1 MNKHYIAI
9 HGRSNKPPA
18 HILEDSWL
26 RAINDGRKQTTHS
39 LINKSQ
45 FSMAYYADV
54 FYQQPLY
61 FDPEPY
67 LPSLPKPSPLEPY
80 VPSLPFLP
88 YLPDM
93 SDIPSNHSPIPL
105 AVDKDHLSEMM
116 EQNKWRLDNRFFE
129 PLLSEFGVYRALN
142 YLSKPLLRYWL
153 TDVYHYFH
161 DPAFALEIE
170 KPLIRL
176 LQQYRH
182 HSITLISHSLGTV
195 IAYNVLQKLA
205 AQRTTQDITIDK
217 WITLGSPLGLAS
229 VKAQLK
235 RNIQGS
241 LAVPENVSAWHNYS
255 DKRDIVCIDR
265 DLADDFAK
273 NSSGVRVQDFQVVN
287 AYPGNPHKSYG
298 YLQGLGMYLSSRK

>member
-26 RAINDGRKQTTHS
+26 RAINDGRKQTTQS

-67 LPSLPKPSPLEPY
+67 LP
-80 VPSLPFLP
+80 
-88 YLPDM
+88 
-93 SDIPSNHSPIPL
+93 DIPTNHSPIPL
-105 AVDKDHLSEMM
+105 AVDEDHLSEMM

-153 TDVYHYFH
+153 TDVYRYFH

-176 LQQYRH
+176 LQDYRH

-235 RNIQGS
+235 RNLQGS
-241 LAVPENVSAWHNYS
+241 LAVPENVLAWHNYS
-255 DKRDIVCIDR
+255 DKRDIVCIDG
-265 DLADDFAK
+265 DLADDFAG
-273 NSSGVRVQDFQVVN
+273 NNAGVRVQDFQVVN

>member
-9 HGRSNKPPA
+9 HGRSNKPPT

-26 RAINDGRKQTTHS
+26 RAINDGRRHVDQA

-67 LPSLPKPSPLEPY
+67 LP
-80 VPSLPFLP
+80 
-88 YLPDM
+88 DM
-93 SDIPSNHSPIPL
+93 PTNHSPIPL
-105 AVDKDHLSEMM
+105 AVDEDHLSEMM
-116 EQNKWRLDNRFFE
+116 EQNKWRLDNLFFE
-129 PLLSEFGVYRALN
+129 PLFSEFGVYRALN

-182 HSITLISHSLGTV
+182 RSITLISHSLGTV

-205 AQRTTQDITIDK
+205 TQRTTQDITIDK

-235 RNIQGS
+235 RNLRGS
-241 LAVPENVSAWHNYS
+241 LTVPENISAWLNYS
-255 DKRDIVCIDR
+255 DKRDIVCIDG

-273 NSSGVRVQDFQVVN
+273 NNAGVSVQDFQVVN

>member
-1 MNKHYIAI
+1 MRKHYIAI

-26 RAINDGRKQTTHS
+26 RAINDGRKQTNQS

-45 FSMAYYADV
+45 LSMAYYADV

-67 LPSLPKPSPLEPY
+67 LPSLP
-80 VPSLPFLP
+80 
-88 YLPDM
+88 
-93 SDIPSNHSPIPL
+93 NHSPIPL
-105 AVDKDHLSEMM
+105 AVDEEHLSEMM
-116 EQNKWRLDNRFFE
+116 EQNKWRLDNLFSA
-129 PLLSEFGVYRALN
+129 PLLSELGIYRALN

-153 TDVYHYFH
+153 TDVYRYFH

-176 LQQYRH
+176 LHQYRH

-195 IAYNVLQKLA
+195 ITYNVLQKLA

-235 RNIQGS
+235 RNLQGS

-255 DKRDIVCIDR
+255 DKRDIVCIDG

-273 NSSGVRVQDFQVVN
+273 NNAGVRVRDFQVVN

>member
-1 MNKHYIAI
+1 MRKRYIAI

-26 RAINDGRKQTTHS
+26 RAINDGRRHVNQP

-67 LPSLPKPSPLEPY
+67 LP
-80 VPSLPFLP
+80 
-88 YLPDM
+88 
-93 SDIPSNHSPIPL
+93 DIPSNHSPIPL
-105 AVDKDHLSEMM
+105 AIDEEHLSEMM
-116 EQNKWRLDNRFFE
+116 EQNKWRLDNLFFE

-153 TDVYHYFH
+153 TDVYRYFH
-161 DPAFALEIE
+161 DPAFVLEIE

-176 LQQYRH
+176 LHQYRH
-182 HSITLISHSLGTV
+182 RSITLISHSLGTE
-195 IAYNVLQKLA
+195 IAYNVLQKVA
-205 AQRTTQDITIDK
+205 VQRTTQDITIDK

-235 RNIQGS
+235 RNLQGS
-241 LAVPENVSAWHNYS
+241 LAVPENVLAWHNYS
-255 DKRDIVCIDR
+255 DKRDIVCIDG

-273 NSSGVRVQDFQVVN
+273 NNSGVSVQDFQVVN
-287 AYPGNPHKSYG
+287 TYPENPHKSYG
-298 YLQGLGMYLSSRK
+298 YLRVASSE

>member
-1 MNKHYIAI
+1 MNKHYITI

-26 RAINDGRKQTTHS
+26 RAINDGRKQTNQS
-39 LINKSQ
+39 LINKSE
-45 FSMAYYADV
+45 FSIAYYADV

-67 LPSLPKPSPLEPY
+67 LPNMPA
-80 VPSLPFLP
+80 
-88 YLPDM
+88 
-93 SDIPSNHSPIPL
+93 NHSPIPL
-105 AVDKDHLSEMM
+105 AVDEAHLSEMM

-235 RNIQGS
+235 QNLRGS
-241 LAVPENVSAWHNYS
+241 LAVPDNVSAWHNYS
-255 DKRDIVCIDR
+255 DKRDIVCIDG

-273 NSSGVRVQDFQVVN
+273 NNSGLRVQDFQVVN

>member
-1 MNKHYIAI
+1 MRKRYIAI

-26 RAINDGRKQTTHS
+26 RAINDSRRHVNQP

-67 LPSLPKPSPLEPY
+67 LP
-80 VPSLPFLP
+80 
-88 YLPDM
+88 
-93 SDIPSNHSPIPL
+93 DIPSNHSPIPL
-105 AVDKDHLSEMM
+105 AVDEDHLSEMM
-116 EQNKWRLDNRFFE
+116 EQNKWRLDNLFSA

-153 TDVYHYFH
+153 TDVYRYFH

-176 LQQYRH
+176 LQDYRH

-229 VKAQLK
+229 VKTQLK
-235 RNIQGS
+235 RNLRGS
-241 LAVPENVSAWHNYS
+241 LSVPENVSAWHNYS
-255 DKRDIVCIDR
+255 DKRDIVCIDG

-273 NSSGVRVQDFQVVN
+273 NNSGVSVQDFQIVN

-298 YLQGLGMYLSSRK
+298 YLRVASSE

>member
-1 MNKHYIAI
+1 MNKHYITI
-9 HGRSNKPPA
+9 HGRSNKPPT

-26 RAINDGRKQTTHS
+26 RAINDGRRHVDQA

-67 LPSLPKPSPLEPY
+67 LP
-80 VPSLPFLP
+80 
-88 YLPDM
+88 
-93 SDIPSNHSPIPL
+93 DIPTNHSPIPL
-105 AVDKDHLSEMM
+105 AVDEDHLSEMM

-129 PLLSEFGVYRALN
+129 PLLSEFGGYRALN

-153 TDVYHYFH
+153 TDVYRYFH

-170 KPLIRL
+170 KPLTRL
-176 LQQYRH
+176 IQDYRH

-195 IAYNVLQKLA
+195 IAYNVLQTLA

-235 RNIQGS
+235 RNLQGS
-241 LAVPENVSAWHNYS
+241 LAVPENVLAWHNYS
-255 DKRDIVCIDR
+255 DKRDIVCIDG
-265 DLADDFAK
+265 DLADDFAR
-273 NSSGVRVQDFQVVN
+273 NNSGVSVQDFQVVN

-298 YLQGLGMYLSSRK
+298 YLQGLRMYMSSRK

>member
-1 MNKHYIAI
+1 MRKRYIAI

-26 RAINDGRKQTTHS
+26 RAINDGRKHGNQS

-67 LPSLPKPSPLEPY
+67 LP
-80 VPSLPFLP
+80 
-88 YLPDM
+88 
-93 SDIPSNHSPIPL
+93 DIPSNHSPIPL
-105 AVDKDHLSEMM
+105 AVDEEHLSEMM
-116 EQNKWRLDNRFFE
+116 EQNKWRLNNHFFE

-153 TDVYHYFH
+153 TDVYRYFH

-170 KPLIRL
+170 NPLIRL
-176 LQQYRH
+176 LQDYRY

-235 RNIQGS
+235 RSLQGS

-255 DKRDIVCIDR
+255 DKRDIVCIDG
-265 DLADDFAK
+265 DLADDFAR
-273 NSSGVRVQDFQVVN
+273 NNSGVSVQDFQVVN

-298 YLQGLGMYLSSRK
+298 YLRVASSE

>member
-9 HGRSNKPPA
+9 HGRSNKPPT

-26 RAINDGRKQTTHS
+26 RAINDGRKHVNQP

-67 LPSLPKPSPLEPY
+67 LP
-80 VPSLPFLP
+80 
-88 YLPDM
+88 
-93 SDIPSNHSPIPL
+93 DIPTNHSPIPL
-105 AVDKDHLSEMM
+105 VVDEEHLSEMM
-116 EQNKWRLDNRFFE
+116 EQNKWRLDNLFFE

-176 LQQYRH
+176 LQEYRH

-205 AQRTTQDITIDK
+205 AQRSMQDITIDK

-235 RNIQGS
+235 RNLQGS

-255 DKRDIVCIDR
+255 DKRDIVCIDG
-265 DLADDFAK
+265 DLTDDFTK
-273 NSSGVRVQDFQVVN
+273 NNSGVSVQDFQVAN

>member
-1 MNKHYIAI
+1 MRKHYIAI

-26 RAINDGRKQTTHS
+26 RAINDSRKQVNQP

-45 FSMAYYADV
+45 FSMAYYAYV

-67 LPSLPKPSPLEPY
+67 LPEIPTNHPPT
-80 VPSLPFLP
+80 PF
-88 YLPDM
+88 
-93 SDIPSNHSPIPL
+93 
-105 AVDKDHLSEMM
+105 AVNEEHLSGMM

-153 TDVYHYFH
+153 TDVYRYFH
-161 DPAFALEIE
+161 NPAFALEIE

-229 VKAQLK
+229 VKAQLE
-235 RNIQGS
+235 RNLKGS

-273 NSSGVRVQDFQVVN
+273 NNSGVSVQDFQVVN

-298 YLQGLGMYLSSRK
+298 YL

>member
-9 HGRSNKPPA
+9 HGRSNKPPT

-26 RAINDGRKQTTHS
+26 RAINDGREQTTQS

-67 LPSLPKPSPLEPY
+67 LP
-80 VPSLPFLP
+80 
-88 YLPDM
+88 
-93 SDIPSNHSPIPL
+93 DIPTNHSPIPL
-105 AVDKDHLSEMM
+105 AVDEDHLSEMM
-116 EQNKWRLDNRFFE
+116 EQSKWRLDNHFFE
-129 PLLSEFGVYRALN
+129 LLLSEFGVYRALN

-161 DPAFALEIE
+161 NPAFALEIE

-195 IAYNVLQKLA
+195 IAYNVLQKLT

-235 RNIQGS
+235 RNLQGS
-241 LAVPENVSAWHNYS
+241 LSVPENVSAWHNYS
-255 DKRDIVCIDR
+255 DKRDIVCIDG
-265 DLADDFAK
+265 DLADDFVR
-273 NSSGVRVQDFQVVN
+273 NNSGVSVQDFQVVN

>member
-26 RAINDGRKQTTHS
+26 RAINDGRRHVNQP
-39 LINKSQ
+39 LINKPQ

-54 FYQQPLY
+54 FYRQPLY

-67 LPSLPKPSPLEPY
+67 LP
-80 VPSLPFLP
+80 
-88 YLPDM
+88 
-93 SDIPSNHSPIPL
+93 DIPPNHSPVPL
-105 AVDKDHLSEMM
+105 AVDEDHLSEMM

-153 TDVYHYFH
+153 TDVYRYFH
-161 DPAFALEIE
+161 NPAFALEIE

-176 LQQYRH
+176 LKEYRH

-195 IAYNVLQKLA
+195 IAYNVLQKLV
-205 AQRTTQDITIDK
+205 AQRTTQGITIDK

-235 RNIQGS
+235 RNLQGS

-255 DKRDIVCIDR
+255 DKRDIVCIDG
-265 DLADDFAK
+265 DLANDFAK
-273 NSSGVRVQDFQVVN
+273 NNSGVRVQDFHVVN

>member
-26 RAINDGRKQTTHS
+26 RAINDGRRHVDQA

-67 LPSLPKPSPLEPY
+67 LPKPSSSLEPSF
-80 VPSLPFLP
+80 PSLPFLP
-88 YLPDM
+88 YLPD
-93 SDIPSNHSPIPL
+93 IPTNHSPIPL
-105 AVDKDHLSEMM
+105 AVDEDHLSEMM
-116 EQNKWRLDNRFFE
+116 EQSKWRLDNHFFE

-153 TDVYHYFH
+153 TDVYRYFH

-176 LQQYRH
+176 LQDYRH

-205 AQRTTQDITIDK
+205 VQRTMQDITIDK
-217 WITLGSPLGLAS
+217 WITLGSPLGFAS

-235 RNIQGS
+235 RNLQGS

-255 DKRDIVCIDR
+255 DKRDIVCIDG
-265 DLADDFAK
+265 DLADDFAR
-273 NSSGVRVQDFQVVN
+273 NNAGVSVQDFQVVN

-298 YLQGLGMYLSSRK
+298 YLQELGMYLSSRK

>member
-1 MNKHYIAI
+1 MRKRYIAI

-26 RAINDGRKQTTHS
+26 RAMNDSRRHVNQP

-67 LPSLPKPSPLEPY
+67 LP
-80 VPSLPFLP
+80 
-88 YLPDM
+88 
-93 SDIPSNHSPIPL
+93 DIPTNHSPIPL
-105 AVDKDHLSEMM
+105 AVDEDHLSEMM
-116 EQNKWRLDNRFFE
+116 EQNKWRLDNIFSA

-142 YLSKPLLRYWL
+142 YLSKSLLRYWL
-153 TDVYHYFH
+153 TDVYRYFH

-176 LQQYRH
+176 LHQYRH

-235 RNIQGS
+235 RNMQGS
-241 LAVPENVSAWHNYS
+241 LSVPDNVSAWHNYS
-255 DKRDIVCIDR
+255 DKRDIVCIDG

-273 NSSGVRVQDFQVVN
+273 NNSRVRVQDFQVVN

-298 YLQGLGMYLSSRK
+298 YLRVASSE

>member
-1 MNKHYIAI
+1 MRKHYIAI
-9 HGRSNKPPA
+9 HGRSNKPPT

-26 RAINDGRKQTTHS
+26 RAINDGRRHVDQA

-67 LPSLPKPSPLEPY
+67 LP
-80 VPSLPFLP
+80 
-88 YLPDM
+88 
-93 SDIPSNHSPIPL
+93 DIPTNHAPTPL
-105 AVDKDHLSEMM
+105 AVDEEHLSEMM
-116 EQNKWRLDNRFFE
+116 EQNKWCLDNLFFE

-153 TDVYHYFH
+153 TDVYRYFH

-176 LQQYRH
+176 LQDYRH

-205 AQRTTQDITIDK
+205 AQRTTQDISIDR

-235 RNIQGS
+235 RSLQGS

-255 DKRDIVCIDR
+255 DKRDIVCIDG
-265 DLADDFAK
+265 DLADDFAR
-273 NSSGVRVQDFQVVN
+273 NNSGVRVQDFLVVS

-298 YLQGLGMYLSSRK
+298 YLRVASSE

>member
-26 RAINDGRKQTTHS
+26 RAINDGRRHVNQP

-67 LPSLPKPSPLEPY
+67 LP
-80 VPSLPFLP
+80 
-88 YLPDM
+88 
-93 SDIPSNHSPIPL
+93 DIPTNHSPTPL
-105 AVDKDHLSEMM
+105 AVDEEHLLEMM
-116 EQNKWRLDNRFFE
+116 EQNKWRLDNLFFE

-153 TDVYHYFH
+153 TDVYRYFH
-161 DPAFALEIE
+161 EPAFAFKIE

-176 LQQYRH
+176 LKQYRH

-195 IAYNVLQKLA
+195 IAYNVLLKLA

-235 RNIQGS
+235 RNLKGS

-255 DKRDIVCIDR
+255 DKRDIVCIDG

-273 NSSGVRVQDFQVVN
+273 NNSGVRVQDFQVVN

>member
-26 RAINDGRKQTTHS
+26 RAINDDRKQVNQP
-39 LINKSQ
+39 LINKLQ

-67 LPSLPKPSPLEPY
+67 LP
-80 VPSLPFLP
+80 
-88 YLPDM
+88 
-93 SDIPSNHSPIPL
+93 DIPTNHSPIPL
-105 AVDKDHLSEMM
+105 AVDEDHLSEMM
-116 EQNKWRLDNRFFE
+116 EQNKWRLNNRFFE

-205 AQRTTQDITIDK
+205 AHRTTQDITIDK

-235 RNIQGS
+235 RNLQGS
-241 LAVPENVSAWHNYS
+241 LTVPENVSAWHNYS
-255 DKRDIVCIDR
+255 DKRDIVCIDG

-273 NSSGVRVQDFQVVN
+273 NNSGVNVQDFQIVN

>member
-1 MNKHYIAI
+1 MRKHYIAI

-26 RAINDGRKQTTHS
+26 RAINDSRRHVNQP

-67 LPSLPKPSPLEPY
+67 LP
-80 VPSLPFLP
+80 
-88 YLPDM
+88 
-93 SDIPSNHSPIPL
+93 DIPSNHSPIPL
-105 AVDKDHLSEMM
+105 AVDEDHLSVMR
-116 EQNKWRLDNRFFE
+116 EQNKWRLDNLFFE
-129 PLLSEFGVYRALN
+129 PLLSEFGGYRALN

-153 TDVYHYFH
+153 TDVYRYFH

-176 LQQYRH
+176 LHQYRH
-182 HSITLISHSLGTV
+182 HNITLISHSLGTV
-195 IAYNVLQKLA
+195 ITYNVLQKLA
-205 AQRTTQDITIDK
+205 AQRTMQDITIDK
-217 WITLGSPLGLAS
+217 CITLGSPLGLAS

-235 RNIQGS
+235 RNMQGS
-241 LAVPENVSAWHNYS
+241 LSVPDNVSAWHNYS

-273 NSSGVRVQDFQVVN
+273 NNLGVSVRDFQVVN

-298 YLQGLGMYLSSRK
+298 YLRVASSE

>member
-1 MNKHYIAI
+1 MNKHYITI

-26 RAINDGRKQTTHS
+26 RAINDGRRHVNQPI
-39 LINKSQ
+39 INKSQ

-67 LPSLPKPSPLEPY
+67 LP
-80 VPSLPFLP
+80 
-88 YLPDM
+88 
-93 SDIPSNHSPIPL
+93 DIPTNHAPTPL
-105 AVDKDHLSEMM
+105 AVNEAHLSEMM
-116 EQNKWRLDNRFFE
+116 EQNKWRLDNLFFE

-153 TDVYHYFH
+153 TDVYRYFH
-161 DPAFALEIE
+161 DQAFALEIE

-182 HSITLISHSLGTV
+182 RSITLISHSLGTV

-205 AQRTTQDITIDK
+205 AQRTMQDITIDK
-217 WITLGSPLGLAS
+217 WITLGSPLGWAS

-235 RNIQGS
+235 RNLQGS

-255 DKRDIVCIDR
+255 DKRDIVCIDG

-273 NSSGVRVQDFQVVN
+273 NNSGVRVQDFQVVN

-298 YLQGLGMYLSSRK
+298 YLRVASSE

>member
-1 MNKHYIAI
+1 MNKHYITI

-26 RAINDGRKQTTHS
+26 RAINDGRRHVDQA

-67 LPSLPKPSPLEPY
+67 LP
-80 VPSLPFLP
+80 
-88 YLPDM
+88 DM
-93 SDIPSNHSPIPL
+93 PANQSPIPL
-105 AVDKDHLSEMM
+105 AVDEEHLSEMM
-116 EQNKWRLDNRFFE
+116 EQNKWRLDNLFFE

-153 TDVYHYFH
+153 TDVYRYFH
-161 DPAFALEIE
+161 DPDFALEIE

-182 HSITLISHSLGTV
+182 YSITLISHSLGTV

-205 AQRTTQDITIDK
+205 AQRTTQDITIDR

-235 RNIQGS
+235 QNLQS
-241 LAVPENVSAWHNYS
+241 PLAVPENVSAWLNYS
-255 DKRDIVCIDR
+255 DKRDIVCIDG

-273 NSSGVRVQDFQVVN
+273 NNSGVSVQDFQVVN

-298 YLQGLGMYLSSRK
+298 YLQGLRMYMSSRK

>member
-1 MNKHYIAI
+1 MRKRYIAI

-26 RAINDGRKQTTHS
+26 RAINDGRKHVNQP

-67 LPSLPKPSPLEPY
+67 LPSLP
-80 VPSLPFLP
+80 FLP

-93 SDIPSNHSPIPL
+93 PSNHSPIPL
-105 AVDKDHLSEMM
+105 AVDEDHLSAMM
-116 EQNKWRLDNRFFE
+116 EQSKWRLDNLFFE
-129 PLLSEFGVYRALN
+129 PLLSEFGVYRVLN

-153 TDVYHYFH
+153 TDVYRYFH

-205 AQRTTQDITIDK
+205 VQQTTQDITIDR

-229 VKAQLK
+229 VKAQLE
-235 RNIQGS
+235 RNLKGS
-241 LAVPENVSAWHNYS
+241 LAVPENVSAWYNYS
-255 DKRDIVCIDR
+255 DKRDIVCIDG
-265 DLADDFAK
+265 DLADDFAR
-273 NSSGVRVQDFQVVN
+273 NNAGVRVRDFQVVN

-298 YLQGLGMYLSSRK
+298 YLRVASSE

>member
-1 MNKHYIAI
+1 MRKHYIAI

-26 RAINDGRKQTTHS
+26 RAINDGRKHVNQP

-45 FSMAYYADV
+45 FSMGYYANV

-67 LPSLPKPSPLEPY
+67 LP
-80 VPSLPFLP
+80 
-88 YLPDM
+88 
-93 SDIPSNHSPIPL
+93 DIPSNHSPIPL
-105 AVDKDHLSEMM
+105 AVDEDHLSEMM
-116 EQNKWRLDNRFFE
+116 EQNKWHLDNRFFE

-153 TDVYHYFH
+153 TDVYRYFH
-161 DPAFALEIE
+161 DLAFALEIE
-170 KPLIRL
+170 KPLIKL

-235 RNIQGS
+235 RNLQGS
-241 LAVPENVSAWHNYS
+241 LSVPENVSAWHNYS
-255 DKRDIVCIDR
+255 DKRDIVCIDG
-265 DLADDFAK
+265 DLADDFAR
-273 NSSGVRVQDFQVVN
+273 NNSGVSVQDFQVVN

-298 YLQGLGMYLSSRK
+298 YLRVASNE

>member
-26 RAINDGRKQTTHS
+26 RAINDGREQTTQS
-39 LINKSQ
+39 FINKSQ

-67 LPSLPKPSPLEPY
+67 LP
-80 VPSLPFLP
+80 
-88 YLPDM
+88 DM
-93 SDIPSNHSPIPL
+93 PSNHSPIPL
-105 AVDKDHLSEMM
+105 AVDEDHLSAMM

-129 PLLSEFGVYRALN
+129 PLLSEFGVYRVLN

-153 TDVYHYFH
+153 TDVYRYFH

-195 IAYNVLQKLA
+195 IAYNVLQKLVA
-205 AQRTTQDITIDK
+205 HRTMQDITIDK
-217 WITLGSPLGLAS
+217 WVTLGSPLGLAS

-235 RNIQGS
+235 RNLQS
-241 LAVPENVSAWHNYS
+241 PLAVPENVSAWLNYS
-255 DKRDIVCIDR
+255 DKRDIVCIDG

-273 NSSGVRVQDFQVVN
+273 NNSGVRVQDFQVVN

>member
-1 MNKHYIAI
+1 MRKRYIAI

-26 RAINDGRKQTTHS
+26 RAINDGRRHVDQA

-67 LPSLPKPSPLEPY
+67 LPKPSSSLEPY

-88 YLPDM
+88 YLPD
-93 SDIPSNHSPIPL
+93 IPTNHSPIPL
-105 AVDKDHLSEMM
+105 AVDEDHLSEMM
-116 EQNKWRLDNRFFE
+116 EQSKWRLDNRFFE

-153 TDVYHYFH
+153 TDVYRYFH

-170 KPLIRL
+170 QPLIRL

-205 AQRTTQDITIDK
+205 AQRTTQDITIDR

-235 RNIQGS
+235 RNLKES

-255 DKRDIVCIDR
+255 DKRDIVCIDG

-273 NSSGVRVQDFQVVN
+273 NSSGVSVQDFQVVN

-298 YLQGLGMYLSSRK
+298 YLRVASSE

>member
-9 HGRSNKPPA
+9 HGRSNKPPT
-18 HILEDSWL
+18 HILKDSWL
-26 RAINDGRKQTTHS
+26 RAINDGRRHVNQP

-67 LPSLPKPSPLEPY
+67 LPSLP
-80 VPSLPFLP
+80 FLP

-93 SDIPSNHSPIPL
+93 PSNHSPIPL
-105 AVDKDHLSEMM
+105 AVDEDHLSEMM
-116 EQNKWRLDNRFFE
+116 EQNKWRLDNLFFE

-161 DPAFALEIE
+161 DPAFALKIE

-182 HSITLISHSLGTV
+182 RSITLISHSLGTV

-205 AQRTTQDITIDK
+205 AQQATQDITIDK

-235 RNIQGS
+235 RNLQGS

-255 DKRDIVCIDR
+255 DKRDIVCIDG
-265 DLADDFAK
+265 DLADDFAR
-273 NSSGVRVQDFQVVN
+273 NNSGVSVQDFQVVN

-298 YLQGLGMYLSSRK
+298 YLRGLGIYLSSRK

>member
-1 MNKHYIAI
+1 MNKHYITI

-26 RAINDGRKQTTHS
+26 RAINDGRKQTNQS

-67 LPSLPKPSPLEPY
+67 LP
-80 VPSLPFLP
+80 
-88 YLPDM
+88 
-93 SDIPSNHSPIPL
+93 DIPSNHSPIPL
-105 AVDKDHLSEMM
+105 AVDEDHLSEMM
-116 EQNKWRLDNRFFE
+116 EQSKWRLDNHFFE

-161 DPAFALEIE
+161 EPAFALEIE

-205 AQRTTQDITIDK
+205 AQRSMQDIAIDK

-235 RNIQGS
+235 RNLKGS

-255 DKRDIVCIDR
+255 DKRDIVCIDG
-265 DLADDFAK
+265 DLADDFVK
-273 NSSGVRVQDFQVVN
+273 NSSGVSVQDLQVVN

-298 YLQGLGMYLSSRK
+298 YLQGLGMYLSSQK

>member
-9 HGRSNKPPA
+9 HGRSNKPPT

-26 RAINDGRKQTTHS
+26 RAINDGRKQTTQS

-67 LPSLPKPSPLEPY
+67 LP
-80 VPSLPFLP
+80 
-88 YLPDM
+88 DM
-93 SDIPSNHSPIPL
+93 PSNHSPIPL
-105 AVDKDHLSEMM
+105 AVDEDHLSEMM
-116 EQNKWRLDNRFFE
+116 EQNKWRLDNHFFE

-176 LQQYRH
+176 LQEYRH

-235 RNIQGS
+235 QNLQGS
-241 LAVPENVSAWHNYS
+241 LAVPENVLVWHNYS
-255 DKRDIVCIDR
+255 DKRDIVCIDG

-273 NSSGVRVQDFQVVN
+273 NNAGVRVRDFQVVN
-287 AYPGNPHKSYG
+287 AYPGNPHKSYE
-298 YLQGLGMYLSSRK
+298 YLRGLGMYLSSRK

>member
-1 MNKHYIAI
+1 MRKRYIAI

-26 RAINDGRKQTTHS
+26 RAINDGRKQTNQS

-67 LPSLPKPSPLEPY
+67 LP
-80 VPSLPFLP
+80 
-88 YLPDM
+88 
-93 SDIPSNHSPIPL
+93 DIPTNHSPIPL
-105 AVDKDHLSEMM
+105 AVDEEHLSEMM
-116 EQNKWRLDNRFFE
+116 EQNKWRLDNLFFE
-129 PLLSEFGVYRALN
+129 SLLSEFGVYRALN

-153 TDVYHYFH
+153 TDVYRYFH

-176 LQQYRH
+176 LHQYRH

-205 AQRTTQDITIDK
+205 AQRTTQDTTIDK

-235 RNIQGS
+235 RSLQGS
-241 LAVPENVSAWHNYS
+241 LAVPDNVSAWHNYS
-255 DKRDIVCIDR
+255 DKRDIVCIDG

-273 NSSGVRVQDFQVVN
+273 NNSGVSVQDFQVVN

-298 YLQGLGMYLSSRK
+298 YLQELGMYLSSRK

>member
-1 MNKHYIAI
+1 MNKHYITI

-26 RAINDGRKQTTHS
+26 RAINDGRRHVNQP

-67 LPSLPKPSPLEPY
+67 LP
-80 VPSLPFLP
+80 
-88 YLPDM
+88 
-93 SDIPSNHSPIPL
+93 DIPSNHSPIPL
-105 AVDKDHLSEMM
+105 AVDEEHLSEMM
-116 EQNKWRLDNRFFE
+116 EQNKWRLDNLFFE

-153 TDVYHYFH
+153 TDVYRYFH

-176 LQQYRH
+176 LQDYRY

-205 AQRTTQDITIDK
+205 AQRTTQDISIDR
-217 WITLGSPLGLAS
+217 WITLGSPLGLTS

-235 RNIQGS
+235 RSLQGS

-255 DKRDIVCIDR
+255 DKRDIVCIDG

-273 NSSGVRVQDFQVVN
+273 NNSGVRVRDFQVVN

-298 YLQGLGMYLSSRK
+298 YLRVASSE

>member
-26 RAINDGRKQTTHS
+26 RAINDGRKQTTQS

-67 LPSLPKPSPLEPY
+67 LP
-80 VPSLPFLP
+80 
-88 YLPDM
+88 
-93 SDIPSNHSPIPL
+93 DIPTNHSPIPL
-105 AVDKDHLSEMM
+105 AVDEDHLSEMM

-235 RNIQGS
+235 RNLQGS
-241 LAVPENVSAWHNYS
+241 LAVPENVSAWLNYS
-255 DKRDIVCIDR
+255 DKRDIVCIDG
-265 DLADDFAK
+265 DLADDFAG
-273 NSSGVRVQDFQVVN
+273 NNAGVRVQDFQVVN

>member
-1 MNKHYIAI
+1 MNKHYITI

-26 RAINDGRKQTTHS
+26 RAINDGRRHVNQP

-67 LPSLPKPSPLEPY
+67 LPKPSSSLEPSF
-80 VPSLPFLP
+80 PSLPFLP
-88 YLPDM
+88 YLP
-93 SDIPSNHSPIPL
+93 DIPSNHSPIPL
-105 AVDKDHLSEMM
+105 AVDEEHLSEMM
-116 EQNKWRLDNRFFE
+116 EQSKWRLDNRFFE

-153 TDVYHYFH
+153 TDVYRYFH
-161 DPAFALEIE
+161 EPAFALEIE

-235 RNIQGS
+235 RNLQGS
-241 LAVPENVSAWHNYS
+241 LAVPENVLAWHNYS
-255 DKRDIVCIDR
+255 DKRDIVCIDG

-273 NSSGVRVQDFQVVN
+273 NNAGVRVRDFQVVN

>member
-1 MNKHYIAI
+1 MRKRYIAI
-9 HGRSNKPPA
+9 HGRSNKPPT

-26 RAINDGRKQTTHS
+26 RAINDGRKQVNQP

-45 FSMAYYADV
+45 LSMAYYADA

-67 LPSLPKPSPLEPY
+67 LP
-80 VPSLPFLP
+80 
-88 YLPDM
+88 
-93 SDIPSNHSPIPL
+93 DIPSNHSPIPL
-105 AVDKDHLSEMM
+105 AVDEEHLSEMM
-116 EQNKWRLDNRFFE
+116 EQNKWRLDNLFSA
-129 PLLSEFGVYRALN
+129 PLLSEFGVYRILN

-153 TDVYHYFH
+153 TDVYRYFH
-161 DPAFALEIE
+161 EPAFALEIE

-205 AQRTTQDITIDK
+205 AQRTTQDITIDR

-235 RNIQGS
+235 RNLKGS
-241 LAVPENVSAWHNYS
+241 RAVPENVSAWHNYS
-255 DKRDIVCIDR
+255 DKRDIVCIDG

-273 NSSGVRVQDFQVVN
+273 NNSGVSVRDFRVMN

-298 YLQGLGMYLSSRK
+298 YLRVASSE

>member
-1 MNKHYIAI
+1 MRKHYIAI

-26 RAINDGRKQTTHS
+26 RAINDGRRHVNQPI
-39 LINKSQ
+39 INKSQ
-45 FSMAYYADV
+45 FSMAYYANV

-67 LPSLPKPSPLEPY
+67 LPKPSPLEPSF
-80 VPSLPFLP
+80 PSLPFLP
-88 YLPDM
+88 YLP
-93 SDIPSNHSPIPL
+93 DIPSNHSPIPL
-105 AVDKDHLSEMM
+105 AVDEDHLSEMM
-116 EQNKWRLDNRFFE
+116 EQNKWRLDNLFSA

-153 TDVYHYFH
+153 TDVYRYFH
-161 DPAFALEIE
+161 DPDFAFEIE

-176 LQQYRH
+176 LKEYRH

-205 AQRTTQDITIDK
+205 AQRTTQDIIIDK

-235 RNIQGS
+235 RNLQGS
-241 LAVPENVSAWHNYS
+241 LAVPENVLAWHNYS
-255 DKRDIVCIDR
+255 DKRDIVCIDG

-273 NSSGVRVQDFQVVN
+273 NNSGVSVQDFQIVN

-298 YLQGLGMYLSSRK
+298 YL

>member
-26 RAINDGRKQTTHS
+26 RAINDGRKHVNQP

-67 LPSLPKPSPLEPY
+67 LP
-80 VPSLPFLP
+80 
-88 YLPDM
+88 DM
-93 SDIPSNHSPIPL
+93 PTNHSPIPL
-105 AVDKDHLSEMM
+105 AVDEEHLSEMM
-116 EQNKWRLDNRFFE
+116 EQSKWRLDNHFFE

-176 LQQYRH
+176 LQEYRH

-229 VKAQLK
+229 VKAQLR
-235 RNIQGS
+235 RNLQGS

-255 DKRDIVCIDR
+255 DKRDIVCIDG

-273 NSSGVRVQDFQVVN
+273 NNSGVGVQDFQVVN

-298 YLQGLGMYLSSRK
+298 YLQGLGM

>member
-1 MNKHYIAI
+1 MRKRYITI

-26 RAINDGRKQTTHS
+26 RAINDGRRHVNQP

-67 LPSLPKPSPLEPY
+67 VPY
-80 VPSLPFLP
+80 LPFLP

-93 SDIPSNHSPIPL
+93 PDIPNNHSPIPL
-105 AVDKDHLSEMM
+105 AVDEDHLSEMM
-116 EQNKWRLDNRFFE
+116 EQNKWHLGNLFFE
-129 PLLSEFGVYRALN
+129 PLLSEFGGYRALN

-176 LQQYRH
+176 LQEYRH

-235 RNIQGS
+235 RNLQGS
-241 LAVPENVSAWHNYS
+241 LTVPENVSAWHNYS

-273 NSSGVRVQDFQVVN
+273 NSSGVSVQDFQVVN

-298 YLQGLGMYLSSRK
+298 YL

>member
-1 MNKHYIAI
+1 MRKRYIAI

-26 RAINDGRKQTTHS
+26 RAINDGRKQTNQS

-67 LPSLPKPSPLEPY
+67 LP
-80 VPSLPFLP
+80 
-88 YLPDM
+88 
-93 SDIPSNHSPIPL
+93 DIPTNHSPIPL
-105 AVDKDHLSEMM
+105 AVDEDHLSEMM

-153 TDVYHYFH
+153 TDVYRYFH
-161 DPAFALEIE
+161 NPAFALEIE

-176 LQQYRH
+176 LKEYRH

-229 VKAQLK
+229 VKAQLE
-235 RNIQGS
+235 RNLQGS
-241 LAVPENVSAWHNYS
+241 LTVPENVSAWHNYS
-255 DKRDIVCIDR
+255 DKRDIVCIDG

-273 NSSGVRVQDFQVVN
+273 NNSGVSVWDFQVVN

-298 YLQGLGMYLSSRK
+298 YLRVASSE

>member
-1 MNKHYIAI
+1 MNEHYITI

-26 RAINDGRKQTTHS
+26 RAINDGRKHVNQP

-67 LPSLPKPSPLEPY
+67 LP
-80 VPSLPFLP
+80 
-88 YLPDM
+88 DM
-93 SDIPSNHSPIPL
+93 PSNHSPIPI
-105 AVDKDHLSEMM
+105 AVDEEHLSEMM
-116 EQNKWRLDNRFFE
+116 EQNKWRLDNLFSA

-153 TDVYHYFH
+153 TDVYRYFH
-161 DPAFALEIE
+161 EPAFALEIE

-229 VKAQLK
+229 VKAQLR
-235 RNIQGS
+235 RNLQGS

-255 DKRDIVCIDR
+255 DKRDIVCIDG

-273 NSSGVRVQDFQVVN
+273 NNAGVRVRDFQVVN

>member
-1 MNKHYIAI
+1 MRKRYIAI
-9 HGRSNKPPA
+9 HGRSNKPPT

-26 RAINDGRKQTTHS
+26 RAINDDRKQVNQP

-67 LPSLPKPSPLEPY
+67 LP
-80 VPSLPFLP
+80 
-88 YLPDM
+88 DM
-93 SDIPSNHSPIPL
+93 PSNHSPIPL
-105 AVDKDHLSEMM
+105 AVDEDHLSEMM

-153 TDVYHYFH
+153 TDVYRYFH

-176 LQQYRH
+176 LQGYRH

-195 IAYNVLQKLA
+195 IAYNVLQKLS

-235 RNIQGS
+235 RNMQGS
-241 LAVPENVSAWHNYS
+241 LSVPDNVSAWHNYS
-255 DKRDIVCIDR
+255 DKRDIVCIDG
-265 DLADDFAK
+265 DLADDFAR
-273 NSSGVRVQDFQVVN
+273 NNAGVRVRDFQVVN

-298 YLQGLGMYLSSRK
+298 YLRVASSE

>member
-1 MNKHYIAI
+1 MRKHYIAI

-26 RAINDGRKQTTHS
+26 RAINDGRRHVDQA

-67 LPSLPKPSPLEPY
+67 LP
-80 VPSLPFLP
+80 
-88 YLPDM
+88 
-93 SDIPSNHSPIPL
+93 DIPTNHAPTPL
-105 AVDKDHLSEMM
+105 AVDEEHLSEMM

-170 KPLIRL
+170 KPLVRL

-205 AQRTTQDITIDK
+205 AQRTTQDIIIDK

-229 VKAQLK
+229 VKAQLE
-235 RNIQGS
+235 RNLQGS
-241 LAVPENVSAWHNYS
+241 LAVPDNVSAWHNYS
-255 DKRDIVCIDR
+255 DKRDIVCIDG
-265 DLADDFAK
+265 DLADDFAR
-273 NSSGVRVQDFQVVN
+273 NNAGVSVQDFQVVN

-298 YLQGLGMYLSSRK
+298 YLRVASSE

>member
-1 MNKHYIAI
+1 MRKHYIAI
-9 HGRSNKPPA
+9 HGRSNKPSA

-26 RAINDGRKQTTHS
+26 RAINDGRRHVNQP
-39 LINKSQ
+39 LINKPQ

-67 LPSLPKPSPLEPY
+67 LP
-80 VPSLPFLP
+80 
-88 YLPDM
+88 
-93 SDIPSNHSPIPL
+93 DIPTNHSPIPL
-105 AVDKDHLSEMM
+105 AVDEDHLSEMM

-153 TDVYHYFH
+153 TDVYRYFH
-161 DPAFALEIE
+161 NPAFALEIE

-176 LQQYRH
+176 LKEYRH

-205 AQRTTQDITIDK
+205 AQRTTQDIIIDK

-229 VKAQLK
+229 VKAQLE
-235 RNIQGS
+235 RNLQGS
-241 LAVPENVSAWHNYS
+241 LA
-255 DKRDIVCIDR
+255 D
-265 DLADDFAK
+265 
-273 NSSGVRVQDFQVVN
+273 SS
-287 AYPGNPHKSYG
+287 
-298 YLQGLGMYLSSRK
+298 